1 MCRHLHGL
9 EAQGERIDTDIIII
23 LGHGIG
29 GCLALQLSEFY
40 GSRTES
46 ERTTPIQGTWGKFER
61 VVARPRLCVAIAPV
75 VDMVRGC
82 VSYLYFFLASAEGIG
97 EDGLA
102 CQEFMKCDVDNEN
115 DFPKYMTASPI
126 NRCLPSN
133 VPQLFLTGGL
143 DTVIPSSH
151 ATPYICKANSLV
163 CDYIKDVTLNTYI
176 WRKRHI
182 IVSLIV
188 IVLPSL

>member
-1 MCRHLHGL
+1 
-9 EAQGERIDTDIIII
+9 
-23 LGHGIG
+23 
-29 GCLALQLSEFY
+29 
-40 GSRTES
+40 
-46 ERTTPIQGTWGKFER
+46 
-61 VVARPRLCVAIAPV
+61 
-75 VDMVRGC
+75 MVRG
-82 VSYLYFFLASAEGIG
+82 SAEGIG